1 MARSR
6 SYQKS
11 RHYDYESNKRP
22 AERIAS
28 VLATFDESEGAGD
41 LMESDPALPQQNGT
55 LLFWL
60 SPRTALDLHRDQRRI
75 KRLLETDIL
84 FWHYNSAPEPVY
96 AYR

>member
-11 RHYDYESNKRP
+11 RHSHESNRRP
-22 AERIAS
+22 VQRLAEA
-28 VLATFDESEGAGD
+28 LATFENEGD
-41 LMESDPALPQQNGT
+41 TDDSIESDPALPQQNGT

-60 SPRTALDLHRDQRRI
+60 SPRTTLDLHRDQRRI